1 MYTVRTTWNSQGLG
15 SWELGESGWRLIQ
28 VRFPLSWVHVFTE
41 QLFLLLGFS
50 SLGSFSKSFN
60 LCRSDWRHRGSSRVW
75 PAFLPPA
82 GQESVAHAVPALP
95 VGRSLVLSEQRE
107 RRGHVKPE
115 LARTG
120 EAEMVASWF
129 LPEAFTLLSASVSR
143 CC

>member
-1 MYTVRTTWNSQGLG
+1 MDGGLSRSG
-15 SWELGESGWRLIQ
+15 FHCLGYMWS
-28 VRFPLSWVHVFTE
+28 LSNY
-41 QLFLLLGFS
+41 S
-50 SLGSFSKSFN
+50 CSL
-60 LCRSDWRHRGSSRVW
+60 
-75 PAFLPPA
+75 AFLPWDPLVNPSTFADQTGDIEAVAGCGQHSFPPA

-129 LPEAFTLLSASVSR
+129 LPETFTLLSASVSH